1 MTRLDWK
8 AITRF
13 GWTGGLDQAFVR
25 LWFGQ
30 TVSQLGSQVSLVAI
44 PLLAVLSL
52 HATPLEMGIL
62 TAAETVPF
70 VLVALPAGVLVDRVD
85 RRVLMIVCDVGRVVS
100 LLAIP
105 ALWVSG
111 MLTLPLLAV
120 IAFVTGCLSVGF
132 DVAAA
137 TYLPEIVP
145 AESLVVA
152 NQRLEL
158 ATSGAQVVGPGLGG
172 LLFNFVGGAL
182 AVVVDAL
189 SYAASAISLARIR
202 VRRHPDG
209 ADVKPDVRDRA
220 ALRWQLVDGP
230 RIVLGDRVLRDLA
243 LSTAAFNLASSMI
256 LATFALFATRDLG
269 ISAAGFGLI
278 FAIGN
283 VGFVLGAMA
292 SVKMASRGLGHAL
305 TVSAIGSTIATLI
318 IPFAGGPLAPL
329 ILLSGRFAGALANP
343 IFNVSLVTLIQA
355 RTDRRSLGRVTGTFR
370 LVDWSLVPVG
380 ALLGGAL
387 AEVIGIRSTLFVASA
402 IALVQVLLMLNSPAR
417 RIRQV
422 QPTAAS
428 EEPLPGVGDI
438 VTAA

>member
-1 MTRLDWK
+1 M
-8 AITRF
+8 TRF
-13 GWTGGLDQAFVR
+13 GWAGGLDQAFVR

-30 TVSQLGSQVSLVAI
+30 TISQLGSQVSLVAI

-52 HATPLEMGIL
+52 DATALEMGIL
-62 TAAETVPF
+62 TAAETAPYL
-70 VLVALPAGVLVDRVD
+70 LVALPAGVLVDRVD
-85 RRVLMIVCDVGRVVS
+85 RRALMIVCDIGRVITLV
-100 LLAIP
+100 AIP
-105 ALWVSG
+105 ALWVGG

-145 AESLVVA
+145 GDSLVVA

-182 AVVVDAL
+182 AVLVDAM
-189 SYAASAISLARIR
+189 SYAVSAVSLATIPGR
-202 VRRHPDG
+202 PQADG
-209 ADVKPDVRDRA
+209 VNAKGDVRDRGS
-220 ALRWQLVDGP
+220 LRWQLLDGP
-230 RIVLGDRVLRDLA
+230 RIVAGDRVLRDLA
-243 LSTAAFNLASSMI
+243 VSTAAFNLASSMI
-256 LATFALFATRDLG
+256 LAIFALFATRDLG

-278 FAIGN
+278 FAVGN
-283 VGFVLGAMA
+283 VGFVLGAVA
-292 SVKMASRGLGHAL
+292 SAKMASRGLGYAL
-305 TVSAIGSTIATLI
+305 TISTVGATIATLI
-318 IPFAGGPLAPL
+318 IPFAAGPLAAL
-329 ILLSGRFAGALANP
+329 ILLSGRFAGAVANP

-387 AEVIGIRSTLFVASA
+387 AELIGIRPTLFVASL
-402 IALVQVLLMLNSPAR
+402 IALAQLLILVNSPAR
-417 RIRQV
+417 RIRHV
-422 QPTAAS
+422 EAAPSADVSPHARVGEVATA
-428 EEPLPGVGDI
+428 G
-438 VTAA
+438 

>member
-1 MTRLDWK
+1 
-8 AITRF
+8 
-13 GWTGGLDQAFVR
+13 
-25 LWFGQ
+25 
-30 TVSQLGSQVSLVAI
+30 
-44 PLLAVLSL
+44 
-52 HATPLEMGIL
+52 
-62 TAAETVPF
+62 
-70 VLVALPAGVLVDRVD
+70 
-85 RRVLMIVCDVGRVVS
+85 
-100 LLAIP
+100 
-105 ALWVSG
+105 
-111 MLTLPLLAV
+111 
-120 IAFVTGCLSVGF
+120 
-132 DVAAA
+132 
-137 TYLPEIVP
+137 
-145 AESLVVA
+145 
-152 NQRLEL
+152 
-158 ATSGAQVVGPGLGG
+158 
-172 LLFNFVGGAL
+172 
-182 AVVVDAL
+182 
-189 SYAASAISLARIR
+189 
-202 VRRHPDG
+202 
-209 ADVKPDVRDRA
+209 VRDKA

-402 IALVQVLLMLNSPAR
+402 IALVQVLLMVNSPAR
-417 RIRQV
+417 RIRHV
-422 QPTAAS
+422 EATTAS
-428 EEPLPGVGDI
+428 EAQPLPGVGEI
-438 VTAA
+438 AAAG